1 MRFCGRRV
9 PSSAVFRLPQR
20 LRQTE
25 IFDMTYQP
33 GWHFL
38 QVPGPSNVP
47 HRILRA
53 VDMPTI
59 DHRGP
64 EFATMTIEI
73 IAGLKRVFQTSD
85 DVVIYA
91 ASGSGAWEAAIRN
104 TLDPGDSVLMYET
117 GQFSA
122 LWSGIAKRNGL
133 DVEYIAGDWRHPID
147 AGLIEERLRRDTAH
161 KIKAV
166 MVVHNETS
174 TGVLSDI
181 PAVRRAIDAAR
192 HPALLMVDTVSSL
205 ASADYR
211 HDEWGVDVAV
221 GGSQKG
227 LMLPPGLAFNAI
239 SAKALAVARARKDSG
254 GYFSWIEHL
263 EANRGGSFPQTPS
276 TNLLFGLRESLKILD
291 EQGLSNAFARHIR
304 HGEATRRAAA
314 AWGLELQC
322 LDPSS
327 YSPSLTAMRVPEGI
341 DADKLRET
349 ILERFNMSLGTGL
362 GKVKGKVFRLGHL
375 GDFNDLMLA
384 GALSGIEMGLAVHR
398 IGKPG
403 GVEVALAY
411 LAG

>member
-1 MRFCGRRV
+1 
-9 PSSAVFRLPQR
+9 
-20 LRQTE
+20 
-25 IFDMTYQP
+25 MTYQP

-47 HRILRA
+47 QRILRA
-53 VDMPTI
+53 TDMPTI

-64 EFATMTIEI
+64 EFASMTFEV
-73 IAGLKRVFQTSD
+73 IAGLKRVFQTAGD
-85 DVVIYA
+85 IVIYA

-104 TLDPGDSVLMYET
+104 TLDPGDKVLMYET

-133 DVEYIAGDWRHPID
+133 DVEYLTGDWRRPVD
-147 AGLIEERLRRDTAH
+147 ASAIEERLRRDGSHA
-161 KIKAV
+161 IKAV

-205 ASADYR
+205 ASVDYR

-227 LMLPPGLAFNAI
+227 MMLPPGLAFNAI
-239 SAKALAVARARKDSG
+239 SAKALAVARGRKDSG

-263 EANRGGSFPQTPS
+263 EANRSGSFPQTPA
-276 TNLLFGLRESLKILD
+276 TNLLYGLRESLKMLD
-291 EQGLSNAFARHIR
+291 EQGLANVFARHIR
-304 HGEATRRAAA
+304 HGEAARRAAA

-322 LDPSS
+322 LDTAS
-327 YSPSLTAMRVPEGI
+327 YSPSLTAMRVPDGH
-341 DADKLRET
+341 DADALRET

-384 GALSGIEMGLAVHR
+384 GALSGIEMGLALHR
-398 IGKPG
+398 IGTTG

-411 LAG
+411 LAETSTPAGKVLAAT